1 VSHLF
6 INARAVSYKSA
17 KEAID
22 DANNFLFEKMG
33 YENYYLLQVNGMNI
47 NDDLAR
53 YGLDIFSNR
62 PVFVY
67 GDNIEAS
74 KKRRHQAVK

>member
-1 VSHLF
+1 
-6 INARAVSYKSA
+6 
-17 KEAID
+17 
-22 DANNFLFEKMG
+22 
-33 YENYYLLQVNGMNI
+33 MNI